1 MQTSKIKVG
10 DLVLLKNGEHAMILE
25 EHRGPPSLG
34 VFYTILVNSQK
45 KEIPGFEIKQVLIQ
59 AQDEESED
67 K

>member
-1 MQTSKIKVG
+1 
-10 DLVLLKNGEHAMILE
+10 MILE

-34 VFYTILVNSQK
+34 VFYTILMNSQK

-59 AQDEESED
+59 AQDAESED